1 MLWKHQDAKLLA
13 SGQILEC
20 LSEDL
25 GHGKKQNRTRLNL
38 YCSTLKLDL
47 YQEDIEFVPYP
58 YETKVSLR
66 GVHFLEIS
74 SLLLGTP
81 TRHFAPVQLDVIG
94 DNLVLVDTFHF
105 HHLANAGTKLCPIQ
119 CPSSRQQHLGK
130 KHENNYRTTSYWGQ
144 QLMK

>member
-1 MLWKHQDAKLLA
+1 MLWKHQDAKLLV
-13 SGQILEC
+13 SGQFLEC

-66 GVHFLEIS
+66 GVHFLDISIIVPALRDSNASLRTCAAGCDWEII
-74 SLLLGTP
+74 L
-81 TRHFAPVQLDVIG
+81 F
-94 DNLVLVDTFHF
+94 
-105 HHLANAGTKLCPIQ
+105 
-119 CPSSRQQHLGK
+119 
-130 KHENNYRTTSYWGQ
+130 
-144 QLMK
+144 

>member
-1 MLWKHQDAKLLA
+1 MLWKHLDANLLA
-13 SGQILEC
+13 SGQFLEC

-81 TRHFAPVQLDVIG
+81 TRHFEPVQLDVIG
-94 DNLVLVDTFHF
+94 RLSCFSGYVSFSSPCQRWDCTLSNPM
-105 HHLANAGTKLCPIQ
+105 PIFKTAA
-119 CPSSRQQHLGK
+119 PREK
-130 KHENNYRTTSYWGQ
+130 T
-144 QLMK
+144 